1 MKRVFLTIVFALVMF
16 GVKAQDMA
24 SVFTAMPDQYIPQ
37 LENEWRKDLIDLY
50 NAGKEAK
57 LQNTMNGFSTLK
69 KLTANYL
76 LLQVTDQSTV
86 EMKLLPLV
94 NNTNV
99 VCVVNTVNG
108 PVPDSRIAFYTTE
121 WKPLNPTD
129 LFTPVSSEWFIKENT
144 DKKSESFRLV
154 LPYLDMDLV
163 KYTLDPDSLTL
174 TATYTTPLYLGKE
187 ERKMIAPFLKDSPKV
202 YNWEKFHFK

>member
-1 MKRVFLTIVFALVMF
+1 MKRVFLTIVFALVVF
-16 GVKAQDMA
+16 GVRAQDMA

-37 LENEWRKDLIDLY
+37 LENEWRKDLVDLY

-76 LLQVTDQSTV
+76 LLQVTNQSTV

-99 VCVVNTVNG
+99 VCVVNTVDG
-108 PVPDSRIAFYTTE
+108 PVPDSRIAFYTTD
-121 WKPLNPTD
+121 WKPLNPAD
-129 LFTPVSSEWFIKENT
+129 LFTPVSSGWFIKENT
-144 DKKSESFRLV
+144 DKKSEAFRQV

-174 TATYTTPLYLGKE
+174 TAAYTTPLYLGKE
-187 ERKMIAPFLKDSPKV
+187 ERKMVAPFLKDTPKV